1 MNLKEFAFVE
11 KFGTYLVELF
21 HLLALFA
28 IGATVVWSASYEFLD
43 MVDRGHATLT
53 DILLLFLYLEI
64 GAMIGVYFKTS
75 RLPVRFL
82 IYIAITALTRVLT
95 IDVKQ
100 ITGEM
105 VLSIST
111 AILILALAVFLLR
124 FGCKESEDDHSP

>member
-1 MNLKEFAFVE
+1 MNLKEFRYVE
-11 KFGTYLVELF
+11 KFGTFLVEVF

-28 IGATVVWSASYEFLD
+28 IGATVVWSAAYEFLD
-43 MVDRGHATLT
+43 MVERGRADLS
-53 DILLLFLYLEI
+53 DLLLLFLYLEI
-64 GAMIGVYFKTS
+64 GAMIGIYFRTS

-100 ITGEM
+100 ITSEM

-124 FGCKESEDDHSP
+124 YGCKASDEDHG